1 MDLKVQCFLLPLS
14 SKDACL
20 VGLVYKGVLFN
31 SIGGAYSNAH
41 ARWGQPS
48 DTFSP
53 SAVQSSMSE
62 AHEEVGSSLFSNKPL
77 KSRSKSNLLQFV
89 KGGSSSLQSMS
100 HAQTAPGSSVS
111 ASWPLPLDEQPLRSL
126 TSAGST
132 TSGAASGLSLQTQ
145 YAASGSGRLLSS
157 QGGSSSFP
165 AELGISGQSTSGR
178 VPGRWTNANSVH
190 QSAEASLPVFSQ
202 ERISYSSSCAPD
214 ATSTSQS
221 SPILSESSGQRV
233 SSQGEGSYS
242 GLSEGAPSPYTP
254 GSLMSNKF
262 DALPLGVSSQSTNA
276 QSSPSGSPSTQSRS
290 GTRLAT
296 SSRYVSV
303 QGGSS
308 STSFSPKPQGTLGQY
323 APLSPT
329 KYVSAPMSL
338 PQGIHSQATSSGSS
352 YRAVS
357 QVGSLSQVGASGQF
371 ASRRGKYYS
380 GLLPQSQATSSQY
393 ALGYSKPIS
402 SPQST
407 SSQSA
412 SVLRPRKQYASASQ
426 GSSGA
431 QFGAS
436 TGFASQGMSSSY
448 SGSAQSQGTTGQFA
462 PGSPSPYDS
471 LYCKCAL
478 SPQGVDREST
488 TVQSTRKQ
496 FTSRYGTQSGS
507 STPFTLQ
514 GSITYDRSPRPQG
527 TASQLGPVS
536 HSYPSVS
543 SPSQGVSSQSTSVQF
558 SRKQLASTYT
568 GSSGTQAGSSPPFTP
583 QGSTTYGGSPP
594 PQDVA
599 SPFAPGP
606 QSSYASLSRSAPQA
620 GPSTTVQG
628 SRKQFTSTFTGGSG
642 TQSGSSTLLPLQGS
656 TAYGGSPQDV
666 ASPLHSGSSPYAS
679 VSLSSPQGAAS
690 KSSQSYQGYSVSQ
703 SQESQKWQPSATRLT
718 QAIRTSD
725 ATASQGSSSSQS
737 PPMQFSSLSSAGG
750 SSRVSGP
757 FVSAHGGSTSYGGSF
772 QSQSLSTKYT
782 PGYQHLP
789 YDAGVAG
796 QGTSSASEVLSS
808 YSSMNNQN
816 APAQPSYSVKG

>member
-1 MDLKVQCFLLPLS
+1 
-14 SKDACL
+14 
-20 VGLVYKGVLFN
+20 
-31 SIGGAYSNAH
+31 
-41 ARWGQPS
+41 
-48 DTFSP
+48 
-53 SAVQSSMSE
+53 
-62 AHEEVGSSLFSNKPL
+62 
-77 KSRSKSNLLQFV
+77 
-89 KGGSSSLQSMS
+89 
-100 HAQTAPGSSVS
+100 
-111 ASWPLPLDEQPLRSL
+111 
-126 TSAGST
+126 
-132 TSGAASGLSLQTQ
+132 
-145 YAASGSGRLLSS
+145 
-157 QGGSSSFP
+157 
-165 AELGISGQSTSGR
+165 
-178 VPGRWTNANSVH
+178 
-190 QSAEASLPVFSQ
+190 
-202 ERISYSSSCAPD
+202 
-214 ATSTSQS
+214 
-221 SPILSESSGQRV
+221 
-233 SSQGEGSYS
+233 
-242 GLSEGAPSPYTP
+242 
-254 GSLMSNKF
+254 
-262 DALPLGVSSQSTNA
+262 
-276 QSSPSGSPSTQSRS
+276 
-290 GTRLAT
+290 
-296 SSRYVSV
+296 
-303 QGGSS
+303 
-308 STSFSPKPQGTLGQY
+308 
-323 APLSPT
+323 
-329 KYVSAPMSL
+329 
-338 PQGIHSQATSSGSS
+338 
-352 YRAVS
+352 
-357 QVGSLSQVGASGQF
+357 
-371 ASRRGKYYS
+371 
-380 GLLPQSQATSSQY
+380 
-393 ALGYSKPIS
+393 
-402 SPQST
+402 
-407 SSQSA
+407 
-412 SVLRPRKQYASASQ
+412 
-426 GSSGA
+426 
-431 QFGAS
+431 
-436 TGFASQGMSSSY
+436 MSSSY
-448 SGSAQSQGTTGQFA
+448 SGSAQSQGTTSQFA

-478 SPQGVDREST
+478 SPQGVDHEST

-543 SPSQGVSSQSTSVQF
+543 SPSQGVFQSVYCSVFSEAACLYLHGQLWHPGWVLSSLHPAGKYHLWWITS
-558 SRKQLASTYT
+558 
-568 GSSGTQAGSSPPFTP
+568 
-583 QGSTTYGGSPP
+583 

-606 QSSYASLSRSAPQA
+606 QSSYASLSLSAPQA

-628 SRKQFTSTFTGGSG
+628 SRKQFISTFTGGSG

-656 TAYGGSPQDV
+656 TAYGGSPQRQDAASQLVRGWSAPYASVSLSSPQAVAGPSTVQGSRKRFTSPFTGSKSGSSTPFTLQGSTAYGGSPQDV
-666 ASPLHSGSSPYAS
+666 ASPLHPGSSPYAS

-782 PGYQHLP
+782 PGSQHLP

>member
-1 MDLKVQCFLLPLS
+1 ME
-14 SKDACL
+14 
-20 VGLVYKGVLFN
+20 LVYKGVLFN

-41 ARWGQPS
+41 DRWGQPS

-62 AHEEVGSSLFSNKPL
+62 ARMTGALPVEEVGSSLFSNKPL
-77 KSRSKSNLLQFV
+77 KSRSKFNLLQFV
-89 KGGSSSLQSMS
+89 KGGSSSPQSTS
-100 HAQTAPGSSVS
+100 HAQTAPGSLVS
-111 ASWPLPLDEQPLRSL
+111 ASWPLPLDEQPLSSL

-132 TSGAASGLSLQTQ
+132 ISGAASGLNLQTQ
-145 YAASGSGRLLSS
+145 YAASGSGHLVST
-157 QGGSSSFP
+157 QGGSSSYP
-165 AELGISGQSTSGR
+165 AELGVSGQSISDR
-178 VPGRWTNANSVH
+178 FPGRWTNANSVH
-190 QSAEASLPVFSQ
+190 QSAEAS
-202 ERISYSSSCAPD
+202 
-214 ATSTSQS
+214 
-221 SPILSESSGQRV
+221 ILSESSGQGA

-254 GSLMSNKF
+254 GSLMSNKL
-262 DALPLGVSSQSTNA
+262 DALPLGVSSQT
-276 QSSPSGSPSTQSRS
+276 
-290 GTRLAT
+290 
-296 SSRYVSV
+296 
-303 QGGSS
+303 
-308 STSFSPKPQGTLGQY
+308 
-323 APLSPT
+323 
-329 KYVSAPMSL
+329 
-338 PQGIHSQATSSGSS
+338 TSSGSS

-371 ASRRGKYYS
+371 ASQRGNYYS

-412 SVLRPRKQYASASQ
+412 SVLRPRKQYAS
-426 GSSGA
+426 GA

-448 SGSAQSQGTTGQFA
+448 SGSAQSQGTTSQFA

-488 TVQSTRKQ
+488 TVQSTHKQ

-514 GSITYDRSPRPQG
+514 GSITYDRSPWPQG

-606 QSSYASLSRSAPQA
+606 QSSYASLSLSTPQA

-656 TAYGGSPQDV
+656 TAYGGSPQRQDAASQLVRGWSAPYASLSLSSPQTVAGPSTVQGSRKRFTSPFTGGSGTQSGSSTPFTLQGSTAYGGSPQDV
-666 ASPLHSGSSPYAS
+666 ASPLHPGSSPYAS

-737 PPMQFSSLSSAGG
+737 LPMQFSSLSSAGGSSAGG

-782 PGYQHLP
+782 PGSQHLP

>member
-1 MDLKVQCFLLPLS
+1 MLQVVLDTSFLPREGVVATLLS
-14 SKDACL
+14 LAFL
-20 VGLVYKGVLFN
+20 
-31 SIGGAYSNAH
+31 A
-41 ARWGQPS
+41 
-48 DTFSP
+48 SP
-53 SAVQSSMSE
+53 SLIGFLGGGQIQT
-62 AHEEVGSSLFSNKPL
+62 LFINQQKPL
-77 KSRSKSNLLQFV
+77 YYQ
-89 KGGSSSLQSMS
+89 SLGQ
-100 HAQTAPGSSVS
+100 
-111 ASWPLPLDEQPLRSL
+111 
-126 TSAGST
+126 
-132 TSGAASGLSLQTQ
+132 GA
-145 YAASGSGRLLSS
+145 
-157 QGGSSSFP
+157 
-165 AELGISGQSTSGR
+165 
-178 VPGRWTNANSVH
+178 
-190 QSAEASLPVFSQ
+190 
-202 ERISYSSSCAPD
+202 
-214 ATSTSQS
+214 
-221 SPILSESSGQRV
+221 

-254 GSLMSNKF
+254 GSLMSNKLY
-262 DALPLGVSSQSTNA
+262 ALPLGVSSQT
-276 QSSPSGSPSTQSRS
+276 
-290 GTRLAT
+290 
-296 SSRYVSV
+296 
-303 QGGSS
+303 
-308 STSFSPKPQGTLGQY
+308 
-323 APLSPT
+323 
-329 KYVSAPMSL
+329 
-338 PQGIHSQATSSGSS
+338 TSSGSS

-371 ASRRGKYYS
+371 ASRRGNYYS
-380 GLLPQSQATSSQY
+380 GLHPQSQATSSQY

-436 TGFASQGMSSSY
+436 TGLASQGMSSSY
-448 SGSAQSQGTTGQFA
+448 SGSAQSQGTTSQFA
-462 PGSPSPYDS
+462 PGSLYDS

-536 HSYPSVS
+536 LSYPSVS

-606 QSSYASLSRSAPQA
+606 QSSYASLSLSAPQA

-656 TAYGGSPQDV
+656 TAYGGSPQRQDAASQLVRGWSAPYASVSLSSPQAVAGPSTVQGSRKRFTSPFTGGSGTQSGSSTPFTLQGSTAYGGSPQDV
-666 ASPLHSGSSPYAS
+666 ASPLHPGSSPYAS

-718 QAIRTSD
+718 
-725 ATASQGSSSSQS
+725 
-737 PPMQFSSLSSAGG
+737 
-750 SSRVSGP
+750 
-757 FVSAHGGSTSYGGSF
+757 
-772 QSQSLSTKYT
+772 
-782 PGYQHLP
+782 
-789 YDAGVAG
+789 
-796 QGTSSASEVLSS
+796 S
-808 YSSMNNQN
+808 YSDLRC
-816 APAQPSYSVKG
+816 YCITG

>member
-1 MDLKVQCFLLPLS
+1 MDLKVQCFLPLS

-20 VGLVYKGVLFN
+20 VELVYKGVLFN

-41 ARWGQPS
+41 DRWGQPS

-62 AHEEVGSSLFSNKPL
+62 ARMTGALPVEEVGSSLFSNKPL
-77 KSRSKSNLLQFV
+77 KSRSKFNLLQFV
-89 KGGSSSLQSMS
+89 KGGSSSPQSTS
-100 HAQTAPGSSVS
+100 HAQAAPGSSVA
-111 ASWPLPLDEQPLRSL
+111 ASWPLPLDEQPLSSL

-132 TSGAASGLSLQTQ
+132 ISGAASGLNLQTQ
-145 YAASGSGRLLSS
+145 YAASGSGHLVST
-157 QGGSSSFP
+157 QGGSSSYP
-165 AELGISGQSTSGR
+165 AELGASGQSISDGF
-178 VPGRWTNANSVH
+178 PGRWTNANSVH
-190 QSAEASLPVFSQ
+190 QSAEAS
-202 ERISYSSSCAPD
+202 
-214 ATSTSQS
+214 
-221 SPILSESSGQRV
+221 ILSESSGQGA
-233 SSQGEGSYS
+233 SSPGEGSYS
-242 GLSEGAPSPYTP
+242 GLFEGAPSPYTP
-254 GSLMSNKF
+254 GSLMSNKL
-262 DALPLGVSSQSTNA
+262 DALPLGVSSQT
-276 QSSPSGSPSTQSRS
+276 
-290 GTRLAT
+290 
-296 SSRYVSV
+296 
-303 QGGSS
+303 
-308 STSFSPKPQGTLGQY
+308 
-323 APLSPT
+323 
-329 KYVSAPMSL
+329 
-338 PQGIHSQATSSGSS
+338 TSSGSS
-352 YRAVS
+352 YRGVS

-371 ASRRGKYYS
+371 ASRRGNYYS

-448 SGSAQSQGTTGQFA
+448 SGSAQSQGTTSQFA
-462 PGSPSPYDS
+462 PGSPSPYDG

-488 TVQSTRKQ
+488 TVQSTSKQ

-514 GSITYDRSPRPQG
+514 GSITYDRSPGPQG

-558 SRKQLASTYT
+558 SRKQLASRY
-568 GSSGTQAGSSPPFTP
+568 GTQAGSSPPFTP

-606 QSSYASLSRSAPQA
+606 QSSYASLSLSAPQA

-666 ASPLHSGSSPYAS
+666 ASPLHPGSSPYAS

-703 SQESQKWQPSATRLT
+703 ARSLKNGSLQPL
-718 QAIRTSD
+718 
-725 ATASQGSSSSQS
+725 
-737 PPMQFSSLSSAGG
+737 
-750 SSRVSGP
+750 V
-757 FVSAHGGSTSYGGSF
+757 
-772 QSQSLSTKYT
+772 
-782 PGYQHLP
+782 
-789 YDAGVAG
+789 
-796 QGTSSASEVLSS
+796 
-808 YSSMNNQN
+808 
-816 APAQPSYSVKG
+816 

>member
-1 MDLKVQCFLLPLS
+1 M
-14 SKDACL
+14 
-20 VGLVYKGVLFN
+20 
-31 SIGGAYSNAH
+31 
-41 ARWGQPS
+41 
-48 DTFSP
+48 
-53 SAVQSSMSE
+53 
-62 AHEEVGSSLFSNKPL
+62 
-77 KSRSKSNLLQFV
+77 
-89 KGGSSSLQSMS
+89 
-100 HAQTAPGSSVS
+100 QT
-111 ASWPLPLDEQPLRSL
+111 
-126 TSAGST
+126 
-132 TSGAASGLSLQTQ
+132 
-145 YAASGSGRLLSS
+145 
-157 QGGSSSFP
+157 
-165 AELGISGQSTSGR
+165 
-178 VPGRWTNANSVH
+178 VH

-202 ERISYSSSCAPD
+202 ESISYSSSCAPD

-221 SPILSESSGQRV
+221 IPILSESSGQRV
-233 SSQGEGSYS
+233 SSRGEGSYS

-254 GSLMSNKF
+254 GSLMTNKL

-308 STSFSPKPQGTLGQY
+308 STSFSHKPPGNLGQY

-329 KYVSAPMSL
+329 KYVSAPMSS
-338 PQGIHSQATSSGSS
+338 PQAIHSQATSSGSS

-357 QVGSLSQVGASGQF
+357 PVGSLSQVGASSQF
-371 ASRRGKYYS
+371 ASRRGNDYS
-380 GLLPQSQATSSQY
+380 RLFPQSQATSSQY

-448 SGSAQSQGTTGQFA
+448 SGSAQSQGTTSQFA

-507 STPFTLQ
+507 STPFSLQ
-514 GSITYDRSPRPQG
+514 GSIAYERSPQPQG

-536 HSYPSVS
+536 QSYPSVS
-543 SPSQGVSSQSTSVQF
+543 SPSQGVSSQSTVQF

-583 QGSTTYGGSPP
+583 QGSATYGGSPP

-606 QSSYASLSRSAPQA
+606 QSSYASLSLSAPQA

-656 TAYGGSPQDV
+656 TAYGGSPQRQD
-666 ASPLHSGSSPYAS
+666 
-679 VSLSSPQGAAS
+679 AACPWVVCPIC
-690 KSSQSYQGYSVSQ
+690 KCV
-703 SQESQKWQPSATRLT
+703 TVLT
-718 QAIRTSD
+718 TSCCW
-725 ATASQGSSSSQS
+725 S
-737 PPMQFSSLSSAGG
+737 
-750 SSRVSGP
+750 
-757 FVSAHGGSTSYGGSF
+757 
-772 QSQSLSTKYT
+772 
-782 PGYQHLP
+782 
-789 YDAGVAG
+789 
-796 QGTSSASEVLSS
+796 
-808 YSSMNNQN
+808 
-816 APAQPSYSVKG
+816 